1 MANLSRPFIERPK
14 ATILLV
20 AGFFAL
26 GVVAY
31 FQLPISTLPDVD
43 FPTINVW
50 ATMPGASAE
59 NMASSIAGPLERAL
73 SNVPNVTS
81 MTSTSSLSQT
91 NITLQFTLE
100 RDIDAA
106 AQDVQAAINSA
117 SGLPKDLPSPPT
129 YEKVNPSAFSILSLA
144 ATSDTMPLPEVYDY
158 VDNIISRALAQFPGV
173 GVVDYHGDQVPAIRV
188 QVNPT
193 ALAAHGLDLED
204 VRTALAATTVD
215 RPKGTL
221 DSEKKTIILGS
232 NDQLLKAKPYND
244 QIIAWRNGSP
254 VRIRDIG
261 QAIDAAEESK
271 TGAWSQASRA
281 IIIDIHKQS
290 GTKVNV
296 PVLVDRIKA
305 ALPALESSVPSAIQ
319 LNVVS
324 DRTQTIR
331 ASVTEVEKTLLI
343 TIGLVALVI
352 FLFLR
357 SAKATLIPAISIPLS
372 LVGTFIFMYAFGY
385 SLDNISLMA
394 LTIAVG
400 FVVDDAIVVMENVMR
415 HVEMG
420 KSKLQ
425 AAIDGAGEV
434 GFTLLSMT
442 LSLIAAFLPLLLMG
456 GVIGRVFREFSVT
469 VSVAIILSGIISITQ
484 TAVACRLFLSR
495 NQEDSRGRLY
505 RTAERVEKW
514 FSDFYRTGLSWVLR
528 HRRWGLIATIGMF
541 LGSVYLFVIIPKGFV
556 PEQDNGLISASTE
569 AAPDI
574 SFPEMSRKQ
583 QELAQIVMRD
593 PDVDNVYHFVE
604 PYPAANNGRLMIFLK
619 RFDQRKTT
627 AQEIIARLRPQLKG
641 AVPGI
646 KVFLKPQQEIQI
658 GGGGKTQYQYVLQG
672 SDLPELYKWAQIYAN
687 KLESLPQLQDVASD
701 LNPSAPSTMV
711 TVDRDKAA
719 KYGIS
724 PDSVDQI
731 LYDAFGQRQVATIF
745 SPLSQHKVILEVQPN
760 WHLDASSLQAI
771 RIKSPN
777 TGQQIPLD
785 TIAHLDASF
794 TPLAI
799 NHLGPFPSVTLSF
812 NLAPGAFLSDAVNAI
827 QKLETEIKKPSSIR
841 AAFRGSAEAFQDSVN
856 SQPILIIAA
865 ILVVYIILG
874 VLYESFIH
882 PITILSS
889 LPSATFGALLAM
901 WLFQYDLSVITLI
914 GLILLV
920 GIVKKNAIMMV
931 DVALS
936 LQREQKLS
944 ALDAILKASLLRFRP
959 IMMTSMCALLGAIP
973 LVISSGAG
981 SELRRPLGVAV
992 IGGLLVSQFVTLYTV
1007 PLIFLYMD
1015 RLAHWPR
1022 GTRGRGSPG
1031 QPTKKPYLEEIVTH

>member
-1 MANLSRPFIERPK
+1 
-14 ATILLV
+14 
-20 AGFFAL
+20 
-26 GVVAY
+26 
-31 FQLPISTLPDVD
+31 
-43 FPTINVW
+43 
-50 ATMPGASAE
+50 
-59 NMASSIAGPLERAL
+59 
-73 SNVPNVTS
+73 

-91 NITLQFTLE
+91 AITLQFALE

-158 VDNIISRALAQFPGV
+158 VDNVISRALSQFPGV
-173 GVVDYHGDQVPAIRV
+173 GLVDYHGDQVPAIRV
-188 QVNPT
+188 QVNPS

-204 VRTALAATTVD
+204 VRTALASATVD

-221 DSEKKTIILGS
+221 DGDKKTVILGS
-232 NDQLLKAKPYND
+232 NDQLFKARGYND

-254 VRIRDIG
+254 VRVRDIG
-261 QAIDAAEESK
+261 QAIDAAEQSK
-271 TGAWSQASRA
+271 TAAWSQASRA

-290 GTKVNV
+290 GAKVNI
-296 PVLVDRIKA
+296 PVLVDKIKA
-305 ALPALESSVPSAIQ
+305 ALPSLEASVPSAIK
-319 LNVVS
+319 LTVVS

-331 ASVTEVEKTLLI
+331 ASVVEVEKTLLI
-343 TIGLVALVI
+343 TIGLVGLVI

-357 SAKATLIPAISIPLS
+357 STQATLIPAISIPLS
-372 LVGTFIFMYAFGY
+372 LIGTFIFMYAFGY
-385 SLDNISLMA
+385 SLDNISLMG

-415 HVEMG
+415 HLEMG
-420 KSKLQ
+420 KSRLQ

-434 GFTLLSMT
+434 VFTLLSMT

-469 VSVAIILSGIISITQ
+469 VSVAIILSGAISITQ
-484 TAVACRLFLSR
+484 TPVACRLFLRR
-495 NQEDSRGRLY
+495 NQEDSKGRLY
-505 RTAERVEKW
+505 RSIERAEKW
-514 FSDFYRTGLSWVLR
+514 FLNFYRAGLSWVLR
-528 HRRWGLIATIGMF
+528 HRRWGMIATIGMF
-541 LGSVYLFVIIPKGFV
+541 FGSVYLFIIIPKGFV

-574 SFPEMSRKQ
+574 SFTEMSRKQ

-619 RFDQRKTT
+619 AFDQRKTT
-627 AQEIIARLRPQLKG
+627 AREVIARLRPQLKG
-641 AVPGI
+641 AVPGV
-646 KVFLKPQQEIQI
+646 KVFLKPLQEIQI
-658 GGGGKTQYQYVLQG
+658 GGGGKTQYQYVVQG
-672 SDLPELYKWAQIYAN
+672 SDLAELYKWAQIYEN
-687 KLESLPQLQDVASD
+687 KLNSLPQLQDVASD
-701 LNPSAPSTMV
+701 LNPSAPSMLV
-711 TVDRDKAA
+711 AVDRDKAA

-745 SPLSQHKVILEVQPN
+745 SPLSQHKVILEVEPS
-760 WHLDASSLQAI
+760 WHLDGRSSLQAI

-785 TIAHLDASF
+785 TIAHLNPSF
-794 TPLAI
+794 APLAI

-812 NLAPGAFLSDAVNAI
+812 NLAPGAFLSDAVSAI
-827 QKLETEIKKPSSIR
+827 QKLEIDIKKPSSIR
-841 AAFRGSAEAFQDSVN
+841 AAFRGSAQAFQDSLA
-856 SQPILIIAA
+856 SQPLLIIAA

-901 WLFQYDLSVITLI
+901 WLLHYDLSVITLI

-931 DVALS
+931 DVALG
-936 LQREQKLS
+936 LQREQKLD
-944 ALDAILKASLLRFRP
+944 AEDAIFKASLLRFRP
-959 IMMTSMCALLGAIP
+959 IMMTTMCALLGAIP
-973 LVISSGAG
+973 LVVSSGAG

-992 IGGLLVSQFVTLYTV
+992 IGGLLVSQLVTLYTV
-1007 PLIFLYMD
+1007 PLIFLNMD
-1015 RLAHWPR
+1015 RLAR
-1022 GTRGRGSPG
+1022 RSGGRKGRGSQGPRARES
-1031 QPTKKPYLEEIVTH
+1031 YLEEIVTH

>member
-1 MANLSRPFIERPK
+1 MANLSKPFIERPK

-20 AGFFAL
+20 TGFFVL

-50 ATMPGASAE
+50 ASMPGASAE
-59 NMASSIAGPLERAL
+59 NMASSIAGPLERSL

-81 MTSTSSLSQT
+81 MTSTSSFSQT
-91 NITLQFTLE
+91 NITLQFALE

-117 SGLPKDLPSPPT
+117 SGLPKDLPSPPM

-144 ATSDTMPLPEVYDY
+144 ATSDTMPLPQVYDY
-158 VDNIISRALAQFPGV
+158 VDNIISRALSQFPGV

-188 QVNPT
+188 QVDPT

-204 VRTALAATTVD
+204 VRTALASATVD

-221 DSEKKTIILGS
+221 DSDKKSIILGA
-232 NDQLLKAKPYND
+232 NDQLLNANSYQD

-254 VRIRDIG
+254 IRIRDVG
-261 QAIDAAEESK
+261 RAIDGAEESK
-271 TGAWSQASRA
+271 IAAWSQANQA
-281 IIIDIHKQS
+281 IVIDVHKQS
-290 GTKVNV
+290 GAKVNV

-305 ALPALESSVPSAIQ
+305 ALPALEASVPPAIK
-319 LNVVS
+319 LKVVS

-331 ASVTEVEKTLLI
+331 ASVSEVEKTLLI

-357 SAKATLIPAISIPLS
+357 TARATLIPAISIPLS
-372 LVGTFIFMYAFGY
+372 LVGTFIFMYAFGF

-415 HVEMG
+415 HIEMG
-420 KSKLQ
+420 KPRLQ

-442 LSLIAAFLPLLLMG
+442 LSLIAVFLPLLLMG
-456 GVIGRVFREFSVT
+456 GIIGRVFREFSVT
-469 VSVAIILSGIISITQ
+469 VSVAVILSGVISITQ
-484 TAVACRLFLSR
+484 TAVACRLFLR
-495 NQEDSRGRLY
+495 RHQPESRGRLY
-505 RTAERVEKW
+505 LIAERVEQW
-514 FSDFYRTGLSWVLR
+514 FVNFYRDGLSWVLK

-556 PEQDNGLISASTE
+556 PETDNGLITASTE
-569 AAPDI
+569 ASPDI
-574 SFPEMSRKQ
+574 SFSEMSLKQRK
-583 QELAQIVMRD
+583 LAEIVMRD

-604 PYPAANNGRLMIFLK
+604 PYPAPNNGRIMIFLK
-619 RFDQRKTT
+619 QFGERRAT
-627 AQEIIARLRPQLKG
+627 ATQVVARLRSQLKE

-646 KVFLKPQQEIQI
+646 RVFLKPLQEIQI

-672 SDLPELYKWAQIYAN
+672 SNLGELYKWSQIYSS

-701 LNPSAPSTMV
+701 LNPSAPSTV
-711 TVDRDKAA
+711 VAVDRDKAA

-724 PDSVDQI
+724 ADSVDQI
-731 LYDAFGQRQVATIF
+731 LYDAFGQRQVAIIF
-745 SPLSQHKVILEVQPN
+745 SPLSQHKVILELQPN
-760 WHLDASSLQAI
+760 WHLDENSLQAL
-771 RIKSPN
+771 RIKSPSS
-777 TGQQIPLD
+777 GQQIPLGS
-785 TIAHLDASF
+785 IARLDPSF

-799 NHLGPFPSVTLSF
+799 NHLGPFPAVTLSF
-812 NLAPGAFLSDAVNAI
+812 NLAPGAFLSDAVSAI
-827 QKLETEIKKPSSIR
+827 QKVEAEIKKPNSII
-841 AAFRGSAEAFQDSVN
+841 ASFRGSAQAFQDSVS

-931 DVALS
+931 DVALG
-936 LQREQKLS
+936 LQREQAMS
-944 ALDAILKASLLRFRP
+944 AHDAIFKASLLRFRP
-959 IMMTSMCALLGAIP
+959 IMMTTMCALLGAIP
-973 LVISSGAG
+973 LLISSGAG

-1007 PLIFLYMD
+1007 PIIFLTMD
-1015 RLAHWPR
+1015 RLANWSR
-1022 GTRGRGSPG
+1022 GGRGQGGQGSPVR
-1031 QPTKKPYLEEIVTH
+1031 KSRLEEVMTH

>member
-1 MANLSRPFIERPK
+1 MPNLSKPFIERPK

-20 AGFFAL
+20 AGFFVL

-31 FQLPISTLPDVD
+31 FQLPISSLPDVD
-43 FPTINVW
+43 FPTINVY

-91 NITLQFTLE
+91 NITLQFALE

-144 ATSDTMPLPEVYDY
+144 ATSDTMPLPEIYDY
-158 VDNIISRALAQFPGV
+158 VDNVVSRALSQFPGV

-204 VRTALAATTVD
+204 VRTALASSTVD

-221 DSEKKTIILGS
+221 DGAKKTLILGS
-232 NDQLLKAKPYND
+232 NDQLFKARAYND
-244 QIIAWRNGSP
+244 QIITWRNGSP

-261 QAIDAAEESK
+261 QAIDAAEQSK
-271 TGAWSQASRA
+271 TAAWSQASRA

-290 GTKVNV
+290 GAKINI
-296 PVLVDRIKA
+296 PILVDQIKA
-305 ALPALESSVPSAIQ
+305 ALPALEASVPSAIK
-319 LNVVS
+319 LAVVS

-331 ASVTEVEKTLLI
+331 ASVLEVEKTLLI

-357 SAKATLIPAISIPLS
+357 SAQATLIPAISIPLS
-372 LVGTFIFMYAFGY
+372 LIGTFIFMYVFGY
-385 SLDNISLMA
+385 SLDNISLMG

-420 KSKLQ
+420 KSRLQ

-434 GFTLLSMT
+434 GFTLLTMT
-442 LSLIAAFLPLLLMG
+442 LSLVAAFLPLLLMG

-469 VSVAIILSGIISITQ
+469 VSVAIILSGAISITQ
-484 TAVACRLFLSR
+484 TAVACRLFLR
-495 NQEDSRGRLY
+495 RKPEDSGLFRSI
-505 RTAERVEKW
+505 ERAEKW
-514 FSDFYRTGLSWVLR
+514 FLNFYRVGLSWVLR
-528 HRRWGLIATIGMF
+528 HRRWGLIVTIGMF

-574 SFPEMSRKQ
+574 SFAEMSDKQ

-619 RFDQRKTT
+619 AFDKRKTT
-627 AQEIIARLRPQLKG
+627 AREVIARLRPQLMG

-646 KVFLKPQQEIQI
+646 KVFLKPLQEIQI
-658 GGGGKTQYQYVLQG
+658 GGGGKTQYQYVMEG
-672 SDLPELYKWAQIYAN
+672 SDVAELYKWAQIYED
-687 KLESLPQLQDVASD
+687 KLNSLPQLQDVASD
-701 LNPSAPSTMV
+701 LNPSAPSMV
-711 TVDRDKAA
+711 VAVDRDKAA

-745 SPLSQHKVILEVQPN
+745 SPLSQHKVILEVQPS
-760 WHLDASSLQAI
+760 WHLDGSSLQAI

-785 TIAHLDASF
+785 TIAHLNPSF
-794 TPLAI
+794 APLAI

-812 NLAPGAFLSDAVNAI
+812 NLAPGAFLSDAVSAI
-827 QKLETEIKKPSSIR
+827 QKLETDIKKPSSIR
-841 AAFRGSAEAFQDSVN
+841 ASFRGSAQAFQDSLT
-856 SQPILIIAA
+856 SQPLLIIAA

-901 WLFQYDLSVITLI
+901 WLLHYDLSVIALI

-931 DVALS
+931 DVALG
-936 LQREQKLS
+936 LQREQKLD
-944 ALDAILKASLLRFRP
+944 AEDAIFKASLLRFRP
-959 IMMTSMCALLGAIP
+959 IMMTTMCALLGAIP
-973 LVISSGAG
+973 LVVSSGAG

-992 IGGLLVSQFVTLYTV
+992 IGGLLVSQLVTLYTV
-1007 PLIFLYMD
+1007 PLIFLNMD
-1015 RLAHWPR
+1015 RLARWSGGR
-1022 GTRGRGSPG
+1022 KGRGSQGSPA
-1031 QPTKKPYLEEIVTH
+1031 KESYLEEIVTH